1 MQCIFAIVKRGLV
14 VQLVR
19 IPACHAGGRGFE
31 SRPDRSKT
39 LKVLA
44 SARTFFIAFSEIKI
58 FFNFKRI
65 FILESVFCLIFKS
78 IPRDHWDTKRFSPF
92 RNIRMGQDN
101 YSLYSYIVFETFF
114 VYLKHDHEPFICF

>member
-1 MQCIFAIVKRGLV
+1 MQRIFATVKRGLV

-44 SARTFFIAFSEIKI
+44 DARTFFIAFSEK
-58 FFNFKRI
+58 
-65 FILESVFCLIFKS
+65 KS
-78 IPRDHWDTKRFSPF
+78 IFSF
-92 RNIRMGQDN
+92 KAF
-101 YSLYSYIVFETFF
+101 L
-114 VYLKHDHEPFICF
+114 C